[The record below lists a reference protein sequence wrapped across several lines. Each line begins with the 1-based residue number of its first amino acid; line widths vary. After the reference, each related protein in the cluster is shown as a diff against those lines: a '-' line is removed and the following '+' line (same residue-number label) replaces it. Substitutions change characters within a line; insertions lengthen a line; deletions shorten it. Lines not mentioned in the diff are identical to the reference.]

1 MAAKTKRSPIE
12 SEVSNTEARLP
23 SAGHQRY
30 VMFEFGVGEMYR
42 LAEFRGAIE
51 SHQHFHHA
59 DAVMKGFRRA
69 QAAPERFHHMAVLV
83 GIAVDAGFVLD
94 HRHQALLG
102 ILLLDEILAL
112 RSGDRARQEHLEAG
126 RERPKFTP

>member
-1 MAAKTKRSPIE
+1 MAAKTKRFPIE

-59 DAVMKGFRRA
+59 DAVMK
-69 QAAPERFHHMAVLV
+69 RFHHMSVLV
-83 GIAVDAGFVLD
+83 GIAIDAGFVLA

-112 RSGDRARQEHLEAG
+112 RSGDRA
-126 RERPKFTP
+126 